1 MLLLLLLAGCLL
13 VVVAVFAKL
22 LQFLIVAVL
31 EKGRGVA
38 CGLGVVIVTLL
49 Y

>member
-1 MLLLLLLAGCLL
+1 MLLLLLLAGWLL
-13 VVVAVFAKL
+13 VVAVFAKL